1 MREAN
6 LISSI
11 VSRPEEHPGH
21 GRVGDLSFE
30 QATELLASTPDA
42 ILILDADWSICFA
55 NARAVHLLHSGPL
68 VGQVLWELLPQ
79 TVLDP
84 FQSSCR
90 RAMAERV
97 DLEFEAFYPEP
108 LWSWYRV
115 AVRPHSSGGLIL
127 YLSDVTLRRAVQ
139 ERRDEAALQLGDLF
153 EATADAVLCAGPD
166 WSCTFSNRRAGDLL
180 GADSVGGHSLW
191 SRFPIARREPVASA
205 LHRVMRERQTL
216 RFELPTPDLPSQW
229 IAVTIRPFRDGV
241 LLNAADISERKQ
253 AELDRDRAAGALG
266 EVLEVMS
273 DGVLAVDKDWKITF
287 VNLRG
292 TELLQPAGDL
302 LNRDF
307 WECFAAAIYPESP
320 FVENYR
326 RTMEQRVATTF
337 EAFYP
342 APLNAW
348 YRVEA
353 RPAEEGIVLFFRDI
367 TAERLTLESMRQ
379 NAEAL
384 RKSEMQYRIL
394 TELNPQLIF
403 TCDVQGRVIF
413 ANRRLL
419 DYIGVPEPDARP
431 ADWSFAVHP
440 GDRDRLRAEWRQAMA
455 RGQEFWTQVRILRA
469 ADGSFRWIEIAG
481 SPIADYEGNTESWL
495 VVATDIHDR
504 KLASEALAASE
515 ERYRVLADLNP
526 QFIWMGSADGAITY
540 ANQRFLDYIGRHLAP
555 DRSEHWLTA
564 FVAEDRQQVIAA
576 WTHSVQTGEDYSVE
590 GRLIHHIDG
599 EPRWFHLR
607 ALPVRSDAGE
617 IDSWL
622 GVAIDIH
629 DRRTFAETLRT
640 QQIETERQRAELETI
655 YENTP
660 VGLALFDPVEFRF
673 LRINDE
679 QARIIGLPRE
689 LILGRSVLDF
699 TSGVATIGELFRQA
713 ATGRPVRDRIVEGE
727 LPTSPGV
734 HRTWNVNYFPVRDLQ
749 GNITGITAASLEITQ
764 QRKAELALMQSEKLA
779 AVGRLASSIS
789 HEINNPLEAITN
801 LLYLVAHAAELPE
814 ALKVYV
820 HMAQSELSRVS
831 QIATQT
837 LRFHRQ
843 AVGPTEVTAAQM
855 ADAVLQLYQGRLANS
870 GIRVDARYLS
880 STAIVC
886 FENDIRQVLN
896 NLIANAIDAMRTG
909 GQLLVRAHDAR
920 HPESGV
926 RGIRITVADTGH
938 GISRATQRR
947 LFEPF
952 FTTKG
957 MNGTGLGLWISSE
970 IVTRHHGRLTL
981 RSSQHPLHHGTVF
994 SLFLPL
1000 RDVSEISLEK
1010 SSFSAP

>member
-1 MREAN
+1 MPKAQS
-6 LISSI
+6 IPSSI
-11 VSRPEEHPGH
+11 GPVSQHPGPAR
-21 GRVGDLSFE
+21 GGALTLEELSE
-30 QATELLASTPDA
+30 VLASMPDSMM
-42 ILILDADWSICFA
+42 ILGADWTIRFA
-55 NARAVHLLHSGPL
+55 NSQAVHLLHSGPL
-68 VGQVLWELLPQ
+68 VGDVLWELFPH
-79 TVLDP
+79 TSPEP

-97 DLEFEAFYPEP
+97 NVEFEAFYPEP
-108 LWSWYRV
+108 LQTWYRV
-115 AVRPHSSGGLIL
+115 SVRPHSAGGLIL
-127 YLSDVTLRRAVQ
+127 YFSDITSRKAAE
-139 ERRDEAALQLGDLF
+139 ERRDEAAGQLEDLF
-153 EATADAVLCAGPD
+153 EATANAVVCAGPD
-166 WSCTFSNRRAGDLL
+166 WKCTFANPRAGDLL
-180 GADSVGGHSLW
+180 GAECRAGQSLW
-191 SRFPIARREPVASA
+191 THLPLVRREPVAAA
-205 LHRVMRERQTL
+205 LHRAMGERVTL
-216 RFELPTPDLPSQW
+216 RFELHTPELYSKW
-229 IAVTIRPFRDGV
+229 LFLTVRPFRDGV

-266 EVLEVMS
+266 EVLEVTS
-273 DGVLAVDKDWKITF
+273 DSVLTIGKDWKVTF
-287 VNLRG
+287 VNRRA
-292 TELLQPAGDL
+292 TEVLQPAGDL

-307 WECFAAAIYPESP
+307 WECFPSAIYPDSP

-353 RPAEEGIVLFFRDI
+353 RPAEEGIVLFFRDV
-367 TAERLTLESMRQ
+367 TADRLTIESLRQ

-384 RKSEMQYRIL
+384 RRSEARYRIL
-394 TELNPQLIF
+394 TDLNPQLIF
-403 TCDVQGRVIF
+403 TSDVHGHINF
-413 ANRRLL
+413 ANQRLL
-419 DYIGVPEPDARP
+419 EYIGVPAVNSQPVN
-431 ADWSFAVHP
+431 WGFAVHP
-440 GDRDRLRAEWRQAMA
+440 EDRDWVTAAWQRSISSGHEFAAQA
-455 RGQEFWTQVRILRA
+455 RILRA
-469 ADGSFRWIEIAG
+469 DDNVFRWVEIAG
-481 SPIADYEGNTESWL
+481 LPIRDAEGNNESWL
-495 VVATDIHDR
+495 VFATDVHDR
-504 KLASEALAASE
+504 KTASEALAASE

-526 QFIWMGSADGAITY
+526 QFIWMGSAEGAINY
-540 ANQRFLDYIGRHLAP
+540 ANQRFLDYIGRHLTP
-555 DRSEHWLTA
+555 DGSSHWLTA
-564 FVAEDRQQVIAA
+564 FAPEDRQRVIAA

-590 GRLIHHIDG
+590 ARLIRHADG
-599 EPRWFHLR
+599 EPRWFHIR
-607 ALPVRSDAGE
+607 ALPVRNDAGQ

-622 GVAIDIH
+622 GVAMDIH
-629 DRRTFAETLRT
+629 DRRNFAETLRA

-689 LILGRSVLDF
+689 QILGRCVLDF
-699 TSGVATIGELFRQA
+699 TAGVASFGELFRQA
-713 ATGRPVRDRIVEGE
+713 ASGHPVRDRIVEGE
-727 LPTSPGV
+727 LQANPGV
-734 HRTWNVNYFPVRDLQ
+734 SRTWNVNYFPVRDDA

-801 LLYLVAHAAELPE
+801 LLYLVAHSAELPE
-814 ALKVYV
+814 ELKVYV

-843 AVGPTEVTAAQM
+843 AVGPTEVTAAQLV
-855 ADAVLQLYQGRLANS
+855 DAVLNLYQGRLTNS
-870 GIRVDARYLS
+870 GIRVDARYSS
-880 STAIVC
+880 STAILC

-909 GQLLVRAHDAR
+909 GRLLLRAHDAMQ
-920 HPESGV
+920 PGSGIP
-926 RGIRITVADTGH
+926 GIRITVADTGH
-938 GISRATQRR
+938 GISRATQGR

-957 MNGTGLGLWISSE
+957 LNGTGLGLWISSG
-970 IVTRHHGRLTL
+970 IVTRHQGRLTL

-1000 RDVSEISLEK
+1000 RETEEPGPGET
-1010 SSFSAP
+1010 APA